1 MESILDQYADDKL
14 ETIPEEPIVMDK
26 KPIKKRKLVNKDDN
40 NTDIEEKR
48 EQLSILAVLGTI
60 DTYTGNNMSL
70 GDIKRLPSKD
80 VEKYHNRYQVT
91 MGNQVTS
98 GLVDTALETGVEL
111 LSYAIPIDDKK
122 DLCNDLKKNELV
134 KQELNNA
141 AGYVVLKGGRFV
153 ALASGL
159 LQIAKHIDFKIE
171 IEKIEK
177 NDESVDEMDKYIHD
191 TVDQTLELS

>member
-14 ETIPEEPIVMDK
+14 EIIPEEPIVMDK

-48 EQLSILAVLGTI
+48 EQLSILVVLGTI
-60 DTYTGNNMSL
+60 DTYTGHKMSL
-70 GDIKRLPSKD
+70 EDVKRLPSKD

-91 MGNQVTS
+91 MGNKVTS
-98 GLVDTALETGVEL
+98 ELVDTALETGVEL
-111 LSYAIPIDDKK
+111 LSYAISIYDKK
-122 DLCNDLKKNELV
+122 DLCNVLKKNELV

-159 LQIAKHIDFKIE
+159 LQIAKHIDFKPQ
-171 IEKIEK
+171 IEK
-177 NDESVDEMDKYIHD
+177 NDESVDEMDKYIND
-191 TVDQTLELS
+191 TVDKTLELS